1 MIWARW
7 FPPEPSNY
15 AGGIRPCNGPAGL
28 GEIND
33 EELDRLDEEVRK
45 EEKNILSGLSDAT
58 MDAIESVDWGELGR
72 DTGKV
77 LVSTLQMTL
86 DTALAA
92 SSIGLILLGLT
103 GSALG
108 GAVTCTGVGAAV
120 GVPAAAVSVTA
131 VAAGVSGLAISVS
144 KTAGDCVKFS
154 ENLGDMAGKSY
165 TKPKSN
171 TLTDAQKSRLK
182 ALDNV
187 IEHNLKESDFSGTLR
202 DLQGNPVPNPQGGYY
217 DHLTEMKQ
225 SYTALN
231 KIKVGLEGSLQ
242 NPKLS
247 SVDKK
252 ILQNGLDKSKFY
264 IQRIEKLFEPFGGIK

>member
-1 MIWARW
+1 MFDMIWARW
-7 FPPEPSNY
+7 FPPEASNY
-15 AGGIRPCNGPAGL
+15 AGVVRQCNGPAGL

-131 VAAGVSGLAISVS
+131 VTAGVSGLAISVS

-165 TKPKSN
+165 TKPKFQN
-171 TLTDAQKSRLK
+171 TTNLPNQGTVKGNVEGAPPVDAGKQGKH
-182 ALDNV
+182 V
-187 IEHNLKESDFSGTLR
+187 IGHNNFKVNGT
-202 DLQGNPVPNPQGGYY
+202 PWP
-217 DHLTEMKQ
+217 
-225 SYTALN
+225 
-231 KIKVGLEGSLQ
+231 EG
-242 NPKLS
+242 
-247 SVDKK
+247 
-252 ILQNGLDKSKFY
+252 QNGVDLTQEAWMKGREINGTNGLKREYDFN
-264 IQRIEKLFEPFGGIK
+264 RIIGSNGETKVRVHMDTKGNIHGHPVG

>member
-1 MIWARW
+1 MFDMIWARW
-7 FPPEPSNY
+7 FPPEASNY
-15 AGGIRPCNGPAGL
+15 AGMVRPCNGPAGL

-33 EELDRLDEEVRK
+33 EELNRLDEEVRK

-165 TKPKSN
+165 S
-171 TLTDAQKSRLK
+171 
-182 ALDNV
+182 
-187 IEHNLKESDFSGTLR
+187 
-202 DLQGNPVPNPQGGYY
+202 
-217 DHLTEMKQ
+217 
-225 SYTALN
+225 
-231 KIKVGLEGSLQ
+231 
-242 NPKLS
+242 
-247 SVDKK
+247 
-252 ILQNGLDKSKFY
+252 KSKMYPDDFQSKNT
-264 IQRIEKLFEPFGGIK
+264 IQRSANFKTEREARALCREKLGSDPVEIGEGKLRSKNGRWQYRAKDGDITGKHSNGEGHIHLEKLDPKTGEVLENWHFTWK